1 LAKVADIFDE
11 EVKWVLDRLVALTV
25 PTLTSVL
32 GLVLAGWS
40 ARSSA
45 RCSASI
51 ISPRERIGGR
61 MMTSMHDDRAMDG
74 RANRWWER
82 GFTLIELLVV
92 LAILGMLAAIAV
104 PQVLKYLGRAKEDVV
119 KVQVQS
125 LGTSLDLFLLDVG
138 RYPTGLAAARSRSV
152 ARSLCDK
159 GEQLGRSVGASLR
172 LSPAG
177 AAGQR
182 LRSLFARTHGQ
193 RSAAV
198 DRLTERERATLAS
211 RRHHRGGGRL
221 VSKARRSRAWRIP
234 H

>member
-138 RYPTGLAAARSRSV
+138 RYPTDQEGLQA
-152 ARSLCDK
+152 
-159 GEQLGRSVGASLR
+159 
-172 LSPAG
+172 
-177 AAGQR
+177 
-182 LRSLFARTHGQ
+182 
-193 RSAAV
+193 
-198 DRLTERERATLAS
+198 
-211 RRHHRGGGRL
+211 L
-221 VSKARRSRAWRIP
+221 VSPPPGLGQWHGPYVTKANSLVDPWGHPYVYHQPGQQGSDYDLYSLGPTGNGQPPSTGSPSANAQP
-234 H
+234 